1 MAIIINGKSG
11 CAGGWWADHLR
22 NEEKNDRVAILEYS
36 GLASDNLPDAFR
48 EMKGLAADTKADNF
62 FYQANI
68 NPQPGE
74 TLTPAQWR
82 EAVDTLEKNL
92 GLTGQPRV
100 VVEHEKEG
108 RVHRHVVWS
117 RIDQDRGVA
126 ISDSL
131 TAPIHERTS
140 RELEI
145 KFDLQRGKSVL
156 IPDREDER
164 PERRP
169 KKYETFRAA
178 GTGIDPEQVKADLRA
193 AKERSDNGHSFRAA
207 LEASG
212 DYVLARGDRR
222 DFVVIDRAG
231 DEHSPARRLGMK
243 AAEVRKFMADLDRDD
258 LPSVQEAKVYQLG
271 RQQEREAER
280 KAEAEKQPEPEGRY
294 DALHTTERQ
303 VEREQSRG
311 KYDALREAEPPSEI
325 EQAFAAEAGRTTEPN
340 PYPDRD
346 KAEAEWQE
354 RVADAAIA
362 QEAAQSGEEKR
373 NRRGEGEAQPDAP
386 GASDGADGASE
397 NAIEAEDIR
406 PLGKTTQDIRA
417 AWALSHSVDELE
429 ETLAMRGITLA
440 VVSDEE
446 ARQSYRRAAF
456 AKEIGNFIPE
466 LGKGEIVAVN
476 LHGHAY
482 RLNQWTTGDTREE
495 IDERLS
501 SINRATLPTITD
513 AKEAMREASLAAWVD
528 QKRAEE
534 EKARPASKIETLVAN
549 SLNLTMTGH
558 DFADALD
565 IAGLTIARV
574 TGADVIALD
583 ALRQGA
589 ALSAEVARAEGVT
602 NTDKDA
608 RYFGAVA
615 EGELA
620 AVTRQGDVFQ
630 LSPHK
635 VDYAEIEQRLGDTE
649 PRLPSVVEARAL
661 NEETREKQA
670 EQRRQESDFFR
681 DTRNARS
688 ETRDAMRDRRETERS
703 VKNDMHDIRDAG
715 AEAAGKAA
723 NAIGRGLLSGLGK
736 FLAGLEGFLF
746 TPARQSP
753 EQQKLDAEAAKEQ
766 EAAATLRH
774 EAAKDDEARHAQQRY
789 DEQQRANDLYARF
802 GSLTR
807 NPEET
812 QREQERGRERERD

>member
-1 MAIIINGKSG
+1 MAIIINGGSG
-11 CAGGWWADHLR
+11 CAGGWWAQHLE
-22 NEEKNDRVAILEYS
+22 NDEKNERVAVVEFQ
-36 GLASDNLPDAFR
+36 GLSADNLPDAFR
-48 EMKGLAADTKADNF
+48 EMEGLAAGTRAKNY

-74 TLTPAQWR
+74 ELTPAQWR
-82 EAVDTLEKNL
+82 EAVDTLEQNL
-92 GLTGQPRV
+92 GLSGQPRF

-108 RVHRHVVWS
+108 RTHRHVIWS
-117 RIDQDRGVA
+117 RIDVENSVA

-169 KKYETFRAA
+169 KKHETFRATE
-178 GTGIDPEQVKADLRA
+178 TGIDPEQVKADLRQ
-193 AKERSDNGHSFRAA
+193 AKDRSDNGHSFRAA

-231 DEHSPARRLGMK
+231 DEHSLARRLGMK
-243 AAEVRKFMADLDRDD
+243 AAEVRKFMADLDRGD
-258 LPSVQEAKVYQLG
+258 LPSVQEAKVYLLG

-294 DALHTTERQ
+294 DALHATERQ
-303 VEREQSRG
+303 VEREQSKG

-340 PYPDRD
+340 PPPGRD
-346 KAEAEWQE
+346 KA
-354 RVADAAIA
+354 
-362 QEAAQSGEEKR
+362 
-373 NRRGEGEAQPDAP
+373 
-386 GASDGADGASE
+386 GADGASE

-417 AWALSHSVDELE
+417 AWALSNSVDELE

-476 LHGHAY
+476 SHGHVY
-482 RLNQWTTGDTREE
+482 RLNQRTTGDTREE

-501 SINRATLPTITD
+501 SIDRATLPTITD

-565 IAGLTIARV
+565 TAGLTIARV
-574 TGADVIALD
+574 TGADVMALD

-589 ALSAEVARAEGVT
+589 GVEAEVARAEGVT

-620 AVTRQGDVFQ
+620 AVTRQGDVFR

-635 VDYAEIEQRLGDTE
+635 VDYAEIKQRLGDTE